1 MFSLYFEAN
10 PDLNRL
16 NLPELQ
22 GLRLSNAGAVNR
34 RVET

>member
-22 GLRLSNAGAVNR
+22 GLRLKR
-34 RVET
+34 EYRLPER